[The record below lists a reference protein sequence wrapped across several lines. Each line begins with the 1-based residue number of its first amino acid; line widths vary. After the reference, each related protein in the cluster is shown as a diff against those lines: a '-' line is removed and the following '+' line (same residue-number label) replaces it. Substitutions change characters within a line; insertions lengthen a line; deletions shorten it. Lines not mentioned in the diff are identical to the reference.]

1 LDKNKRTAEEIIL
14 DVMQH
19 HGFRRNYEVADYF
32 GVTPQTLSGW
42 VKTNAIPPKHYMKY
56 EKEILSDLIHET
68 EKNAIYVNLPQSSND
83 NISAQKRVSS
93 IVFFKSILKKNK
105 YLFLLTVFTAALLSI
120 GYLFLSTPV
129 YTSVTKILPISEDNN
144 TFAGFSG
151 VAAQIGFSVP
161 AGIGPSTPWNE
172 LYPEIVQSEN
182 LMNNL
187 VNKTLSTEK
196 YGPNKFL
203 LDILSEEGGYSH
215 EDEFIKTKSAIEVLQ
230 KMISVEK
237 YRMSPLVTLKVNSFE
252 PQLVQDLADSILGI
266 SGELLRN
273 LKTRQIKA
281 KRLFIEER
289 LAEVLNEKNIMQEK
303 FRNFLEKNRGL
314 VDSPS
319 LLIREKE
326 MASQLELQNSLYL
339 TLKTQYE
346 EAKIEEVAKTPMIQI
361 IDGPIKPAKM
371 TSPKP
376 MITLFLVIFI
386 SFSLIFMVVYLRES
400 SIQNHSTG

>member
-1 LDKNKRTAEEIIL
+1 
-14 DVMQH
+14 
-19 HGFRRNYEVADYF
+19 
-32 GVTPQTLSGW
+32 
-42 VKTNAIPPKHYMKY
+42 
-56 EKEILSDLIHET
+56 
-68 EKNAIYVNLPQSSND
+68 
-83 NISAQKRVSS
+83 
-93 IVFFKSILKKNK
+93 
-105 YLFLLTVFTAALLSI
+105 
-120 GYLFLSTPV
+120 
-129 YTSVTKILPISEDNN
+129 
-144 TFAGFSG
+144 
-151 VAAQIGFSVP
+151 
-161 AGIGPSTPWNE
+161 
-172 LYPEIVQSEN
+172 
-182 LMNNL
+182 
-187 VNKTLSTEK
+187 
-196 YGPNKFL
+196 
-203 LDILSEEGGYSH
+203 
-215 EDEFIKTKSAIEVLQ
+215 
-230 KMISVEK
+230 MISVEK

-376 MITLFLVIFI
+376 MIILFLVIFI

>member
-1 LDKNKRTAEEIIL
+1 
-14 DVMQH
+14 
-19 HGFRRNYEVADYF
+19 
-32 GVTPQTLSGW
+32 
-42 VKTNAIPPKHYMKY
+42 
-56 EKEILSDLIHET
+56 
-68 EKNAIYVNLPQSSND
+68 
-83 NISAQKRVSS
+83 
-93 IVFFKSILKKNK
+93 
-105 YLFLLTVFTAALLSI
+105 
-120 GYLFLSTPV
+120 
-129 YTSVTKILPISEDNN
+129 
-144 TFAGFSG
+144 
-151 VAAQIGFSVP
+151 
-161 AGIGPSTPWNE
+161 
-172 LYPEIVQSEN
+172 
-182 LMNNL
+182 
-187 VNKTLSTEK
+187 
-196 YGPNKFL
+196 
-203 LDILSEEGGYSH
+203 
-215 EDEFIKTKSAIEVLQ
+215 
-230 KMISVEK
+230 
-237 YRMSPLVTLKVNSFE
+237 MSPLVTLKVNSFE

-289 LAEVLNEKNIMQEK
+289 LAEVLNEKDIMQEQ

-314 VDSPS
+314 DSPS

-386 SFSLIFMVVYLRES
+386 SFSLMFMIVYLRES

>member
-1 LDKNKRTAEEIIL
+1 MDKNKRTAEEIIL

-56 EKEILSDLIHET
+56 EKEILSDLTHET

-83 NISAQKRVSS
+83 NISVQKSVSS

-120 GYLFLSTPV
+120 GYLFLATPV

-289 LAEVLNEKNIMQEK
+289 LAEVLNEKAIMQEQ

-314 VDSPS
+314 DSPS

-386 SFSLIFMVVYLRES
+386 SFSLIFMIVYLRES

>member
-1 LDKNKRTAEEIIL
+1 MDKNKRTAEEIIL

-56 EKEILSDLIHET
+56 EKEILSDLTHET

-83 NISAQKRVSS
+83 NISAQKSVSS
-93 IVFFKSILKKNK
+93 IIFFKSILKKNK

-120 GYLFLSTPV
+120 GYLFLATPV

-144 TFAGFSG
+144 TLAGFSG
-151 VAAQIGFSVP
+151 VAAQIGFSIP
-161 AGIGPSTPWNE
+161 AGMGPSTPWDE

-289 LAEVLNEKNIMQEK
+289 LAEVLNEKNTMQEK

-314 VDSPS
+314 DSPS

-386 SFSLIFMVVYLRES
+386 SFSLMFMIVYLRES

>member
-1 LDKNKRTAEEIIL
+1 MDKDKRTAEEIIL

-56 EKEILSDLIHET
+56 EKEILSDLTHET

-83 NISAQKRVSS
+83 NISAQKSVSS

-120 GYLFLSTPV
+120 GYLFLATPV

-144 TFAGFSG
+144 TLAGFSG
-151 VAAQIGFSVP
+151 VAAQIGFSIP
-161 AGIGPSTPWNE
+161 AGMGPSTPWDE

-215 EDEFIKTKSAIEVLQ
+215 EDDFIRTKSAIEVLQ

-289 LAEVLNEKNIMQEK
+289 LAEVLNEKAIMQEQ

-314 VDSPS
+314 DSPS

-386 SFSLIFMVVYLRES
+386 SFSLMFMIVYLRES
-400 SIQNHSTG
+400 SIQNHSNG

>member
-1 LDKNKRTAEEIIL
+1 
-14 DVMQH
+14 MQH

-56 EKEILSDLIHET
+56 EKEILSDLTHET

-83 NISAQKRVSS
+83 NISAQKSVSS

-120 GYLFLSTPV
+120 GYLFLATPV

-144 TFAGFSG
+144 TLAGFSG
-151 VAAQIGFSVP
+151 VAAQIGFSIP
-161 AGIGPSTPWNE
+161 AGMGPSTPWDE

-182 LMNNL
+182 LMINL

-289 LAEVLNEKNIMQEK
+289 LAEVLNEKNIMQEQ

-314 VDSPS
+314 DSPS

-386 SFSLIFMVVYLRES
+386 SFSLMFMIVYLRES

>member
-1 LDKNKRTAEEIIL
+1 MDKNKRTAEEIIL

-56 EKEILSDLIHET
+56 EKEILSDLTHET

-83 NISAQKRVSS
+83 NISAQKSVSS

-120 GYLFLSTPV
+120 GYLFLATPV

-144 TFAGFSG
+144 TLAGFSG

-215 EDEFIKTKSAIEVLQ
+215 EDDFIKTKSAIEVLQ

-289 LAEVLNEKNIMQEK
+289 LAEVLNEKDIMQEQ

-314 VDSPS
+314 DSPS

-386 SFSLIFMVVYLRES
+386 SFSLMFMIVYLRES

>member
-1 LDKNKRTAEEIIL
+1 MDKYKRTAEEIIL

-56 EKEILSDLIHET
+56 EKEILSYLTHET

-83 NISAQKRVSS
+83 NISVQKSVSS

-120 GYLFLSTPV
+120 GYLFLATPV

-144 TFAGFSG
+144 TLAGFSG

-215 EDEFIKTKSAIEVLQ
+215 EDDFIKTKSAIEVLQ

-289 LAEVLNEKNIMQEK
+289 LAEVLNEKDIMQEQ

-314 VDSPS
+314 DSPS

-386 SFSLIFMVVYLRES
+386 SFSLMFMIVYLRES

>member
-1 LDKNKRTAEEIIL
+1 MDKNKRTAEEIIL

-56 EKEILSDLIHET
+56 EKEILSDLTHET

-83 NISAQKRVSS
+83 NISAQKSVSS

-120 GYLFLSTPV
+120 GYLFLATPV

-144 TFAGFSG
+144 TLAGFSG
-151 VAAQIGFSVP
+151 VAAQIGFSIP
-161 AGIGPSTPWNE
+161 AGMGPSTPWDE

-289 LAEVLNEKNIMQEK
+289 LAEVLNEKNIMQEQ

-314 VDSPS
+314 DSPS

-386 SFSLIFMVVYLRES
+386 SFSLMFMIVYLRES

>member
-56 EKEILSDLIHET
+56 EKEILSDLTHET

-83 NISAQKRVSS
+83 NISVQKSVSS

-120 GYLFLSTPV
+120 GYLFLATPV

-144 TFAGFSG
+144 TLAGFSG

-215 EDEFIKTKSAIEVLQ
+215 EDDFIKTKSAIEVLQ

-289 LAEVLNEKNIMQEK
+289 LAEVLNEKDIMQEQ

-314 VDSPS
+314 DSPS

-386 SFSLIFMVVYLRES
+386 SFSLMFMIVYLRES

>member
-1 LDKNKRTAEEIIL
+1 MDKNKRTAEEIIL

-56 EKEILSDLIHET
+56 EKEILSDLTHET

-83 NISAQKRVSS
+83 NISAQKSVSS

-120 GYLFLSTPV
+120 SYLFLATPV

-144 TFAGFSG
+144 TLAGFSG
-151 VAAQIGFSVP
+151 VAAQIGFSIP
-161 AGIGPSTPWNE
+161 AGMGPSTPWDE

-187 VNKTLSTEK
+187 VNKRLSTEK

-289 LAEVLNEKNIMQEK
+289 LAEVLNEKNIMQEQ

-314 VDSPS
+314 DSPS

-386 SFSLIFMVVYLRES
+386 SFSLMFMIVYLRES
-400 SIQNHSTG
+400 SIQNHSNG

>member
-1 LDKNKRTAEEIIL
+1 MDKNKRTAEEIIL

-56 EKEILSDLIHET
+56 EKEILSDLTHET

-83 NISAQKRVSS
+83 NISAQKSVSS

-120 GYLFLSTPV
+120 GYLFLATPV

-144 TFAGFSG
+144 TLAGFSG

-289 LAEVLNEKNIMQEK
+289 LAEVLNEKAIMQEQ

-314 VDSPS
+314 DSPS

-386 SFSLIFMVVYLRES
+386 SFSLMFMIVYLRES

>member
-1 LDKNKRTAEEIIL
+1 MDKDKRTAEEIIL

-56 EKEILSDLIHET
+56 EKEILSDLTHET

-83 NISAQKRVSS
+83 NISAQKSVSS

-120 GYLFLSTPV
+120 GYLFLATPV

-144 TFAGFSG
+144 TLAGFSG

-215 EDEFIKTKSAIEVLQ
+215 EDDFIKTKSAIEVLQ

-289 LAEVLNEKNIMQEK
+289 LAEVLNEKDIMQEQ

-314 VDSPS
+314 DSPS

-386 SFSLIFMVVYLRES
+386 SFSLMFMIVYLRES

>member
-56 EKEILSDLIHET
+56 EKEILSDLTHAT
-68 EKNAIYVNLPQSSND
+68 GKNAIYVNLPQNSND
-83 NISAQKRVSS
+83 NISAQKSGSS

-120 GYLFLSTPV
+120 GYLFLATPV

-289 LAEVLNEKNIMQEK
+289 LAEVLNEKAIMQEQ

-314 VDSPS
+314 DSPS

-386 SFSLIFMVVYLRES
+386 SFSLIFMIVYLRES

>member
-56 EKEILSDLIHET
+56 EKEILSDLTHAT
-68 EKNAIYVNLPQSSND
+68 GKNAIYVNLPQNSND
-83 NISAQKRVSS
+83 NISAQKSGSS

-120 GYLFLSTPV
+120 GYLFLATPV

-289 LAEVLNEKNIMQEK
+289 LAEVLNEKAIMQEQ

-314 VDSPS
+314 DSPS

>member
-1 LDKNKRTAEEIIL
+1 MDKYKRTAEEIIL

-56 EKEILSDLIHET
+56 EKEILSDLTHET

-83 NISAQKRVSS
+83 NISAQKSVSS

-120 GYLFLSTPV
+120 GYLFLATPV

-144 TFAGFSG
+144 TLAGFSG

-215 EDEFIKTKSAIEVLQ
+215 EDDFIKTKSAIEVLQ

-289 LAEVLNEKNIMQEK
+289 LAEVLNEKDIMQEQ

-314 VDSPS
+314 DSPS

-386 SFSLIFMVVYLRES
+386 SFSLMFMIVYLRES

>member
-56 EKEILSDLIHET
+56 EKEILSDLTHET

-83 NISAQKRVSS
+83 NISAQKSVSS
-93 IVFFKSILKKNK
+93 IAFFKSILKKNK

-120 GYLFLSTPV
+120 GYLFLATPV

-289 LAEVLNEKNIMQEK
+289 LAEVLNEKAIMQEQ

-314 VDSPS
+314 DSPS

>member
-1 LDKNKRTAEEIIL
+1 LDKYKRTAEEIIL

-56 EKEILSDLIHET
+56 EKEILSDLTHET

-83 NISAQKRVSS
+83 NISVQKSVSS

-120 GYLFLSTPV
+120 GYLFLATPV

-144 TFAGFSG
+144 TLAGFSG

-215 EDEFIKTKSAIEVLQ
+215 EDDFIKTKSAIEVLQ

-289 LAEVLNEKNIMQEK
+289 LAEVLNEKDIMQEQ

-314 VDSPS
+314 DSPS

-386 SFSLIFMVVYLRES
+386 SFSLMFMIVYLRES

>member
-56 EKEILSDLIHET
+56 EKEILSDLTHAT
-68 EKNAIYVNLPQSSND
+68 GKNAIYVNLPQNSND
-83 NISAQKRVSS
+83 NISAQKSGSS

-120 GYLFLSTPV
+120 GYLFLATPV

-215 EDEFIKTKSAIEVLQ
+215 EDDFIRTKSAIEVLQ

-289 LAEVLNEKNIMQEK
+289 LAEVLNEKDIMQEQ

-314 VDSPS
+314 DSPS

-386 SFSLIFMVVYLRES
+386 SFSLMFMIVYLRES

>member
-1 LDKNKRTAEEIIL
+1 MDKYKRTAEEIIL

-56 EKEILSDLIHET
+56 EKEILSDLTHET

-83 NISAQKRVSS
+83 NISVQKSVSS

-120 GYLFLSTPV
+120 GYLFLATPV

-144 TFAGFSG
+144 TLAGFSG

-215 EDEFIKTKSAIEVLQ
+215 EDDFIKTKSAIEVLQ

-289 LAEVLNEKNIMQEK
+289 LAEVLNEKDIMQEQ

-314 VDSPS
+314 DSPS

-386 SFSLIFMVVYLRES
+386 SFSLMFMIVYLRES

>member
-1 LDKNKRTAEEIIL
+1 MDKDKRTAEEIIL

-56 EKEILSDLIHET
+56 EKEILSDLTHET

-83 NISAQKRVSS
+83 NISAQKSVSS
-93 IVFFKSILKKNK
+93 IAFFKSILKKNK

-120 GYLFLSTPV
+120 GYLFLATPV

-144 TFAGFSG
+144 TLAGFSG
-151 VAAQIGFSVP
+151 VAAQIGFSIP
-161 AGIGPSTPWNE
+161 AGMGPSTPWDE

-215 EDEFIKTKSAIEVLQ
+215 EDDFIKTKSAIEVLQ

-289 LAEVLNEKNIMQEK
+289 LAEVLNEKDIMQEQ

-314 VDSPS
+314 DSPS

-386 SFSLIFMVVYLRES
+386 SFSLMFMIVYLRES

>member
-1 LDKNKRTAEEIIL
+1 MDKDKRTAEEIIL

-56 EKEILSDLIHET
+56 EKEILSDLTHET

-83 NISAQKRVSS
+83 NISVQKSVSS

-120 GYLFLSTPV
+120 GYLFLATPV

-144 TFAGFSG
+144 TLAGFSG

-215 EDEFIKTKSAIEVLQ
+215 EDDFIKTKSAIEVLQ

-289 LAEVLNEKNIMQEK
+289 LAEVLNEKDIMQEQ

-314 VDSPS
+314 DSPS

-386 SFSLIFMVVYLRES
+386 SFSLMFMIVYLRES

>member
-1 LDKNKRTAEEIIL
+1 MDKNKRTAEEIIL

-56 EKEILSDLIHET
+56 EKEILSDLTHAT
-68 EKNAIYVNLPQSSND
+68 GKNAIYVNLPQNSND
-83 NISAQKRVSS
+83 NISAQKSGSS

-120 GYLFLSTPV
+120 GYLFLATPV

-215 EDEFIKTKSAIEVLQ
+215 EDDFIKTKSAIEVLQ

-289 LAEVLNEKNIMQEK
+289 LAEVLNEKAIMQEQ

-314 VDSPS
+314 DSPS

>member
-1 LDKNKRTAEEIIL
+1 MDKNKRTAEEIIL

-56 EKEILSDLIHET
+56 EKEILSDLTHEK

-83 NISAQKRVSS
+83 NISAQKSVSS

-105 YLFLLTVFTAALLSI
+105 YLFLLTVFTAALLTI
-120 GYLFLSTPV
+120 GYLFLATPV

-144 TFAGFSG
+144 TLAGFSG
-151 VAAQIGFSVP
+151 VAAQIGFSIP
-161 AGIGPSTPWNE
+161 AGMGPSTPWDE

-182 LMNNL
+182 LMINL
-187 VNKTLSTEK
+187 VNKKLSTEK

-289 LAEVLNEKNIMQEK
+289 LAEVLNEKNTMQEK

-314 VDSPS
+314 DSPS

-386 SFSLIFMVVYLRES
+386 SFSLMFMIVYLRES

>member
-1 LDKNKRTAEEIIL
+1 LT
-14 DVMQH
+14 
-19 HGFRRNYEVADYF
+19 
-32 GVTPQTLSGW
+32 
-42 VKTNAIPPKHYMKY
+42 
-56 EKEILSDLIHET
+56 HET

-83 NISAQKRVSS
+83 NISVQKSVSS

-120 GYLFLSTPV
+120 GYLFLATPV

-144 TFAGFSG
+144 TLAGFSG

-215 EDEFIKTKSAIEVLQ
+215 EDDFIKTKSAIEVLQ

-289 LAEVLNEKNIMQEK
+289 LAEVLNEKDIMQEQ

-314 VDSPS
+314 DSPS

-386 SFSLIFMVVYLRES
+386 SFSLMFMIVYLRES

>member
-1 LDKNKRTAEEIIL
+1 MDKDKRTAEEIIL

-56 EKEILSDLIHET
+56 EKEILSDLTHET

-83 NISAQKRVSS
+83 NISVQKSVSS

-120 GYLFLSTPV
+120 GYLFLATPV

-144 TFAGFSG
+144 TLAGFSG

-215 EDEFIKTKSAIEVLQ
+215 EDDFIKTKSAIEVLQ

-289 LAEVLNEKNIMQEK
+289 LAEVLNEKAIMQEQ

-314 VDSPS
+314 DSPS

-386 SFSLIFMVVYLRES
+386 SFSLMFMIVYLRES